1 MTTPA
6 RGPAPVKVLVTGATG
21 FLGSHACR
29 RLVESGH
36 RVTVLARPRSDL
48 RTLSGLEV
56 EHLIGDVTDPDAI
69 DAAARGQDA
78 IVHAAAA
85 RHRGAPAA
93 DSLMRINVEGTRH
106 VVTACLRHRARLLHV
121 SSTAA
126 VGIPL
131 DRNHPAD
138 ETFAFNLEGC
148 GLPYHVSKH
157 LAEQEVQRGV
167 ARGLDAVVVN
177 PSEIHGPF
185 GTEFRGSAV
194 PRRIER
200 SRIVPCFPGGLCVV
214 HVEDV
219 VDGLVAALARGQR
232 GERYILGGENLTHR
246 ELAAIA
252 GRALGLQRTLVTLP
266 RWVTWLAATAS
277 RAATALAGR
286 PIGRDVHTLTDRFF
300 FYDSAKAR
308 RALGFRPR
316 PYAEIAREYAARVV
330 GAGRPAGAAV
340 RR

>member
-1 MTTPA
+1 M
-6 RGPAPVKVLVTGATG
+6 KILVTGATG

-36 RVTVLARPRSDL
+36 RVAVLARPRSDL
-48 RTLSGLEV
+48 RALSGLEV
-56 EHLIGDVTDPDAI
+56 ARLIGDVRDAAAV

-78 IVHAAAA
+78 VVHAAAS
-85 RHRGAPAA
+85 RERGAPAA
-93 DSLMRINVEGTRH
+93 DTIMRVNVEGTRQ
-106 VVTACLRHRARLLHV
+106 VVTACLRHGARLLHV

-126 VGIPL
+126 IGIPL

-138 ETFAFNLEGC
+138 ETFTFNLEGC

-167 ARGLDAVVVN
+167 ARGLDAVIVN

-185 GTEFRGSAV
+185 GTGFRGSAV
-194 PRRIER
+194 PGRIER
-200 SRIVPCFPGGLCVV
+200 SRFVPCFPGGLCVV

-219 VDGLVAALARGQR
+219 VDGLVAALARGGR

-252 GRALGLQRTLVTLP
+252 ARALGLRRTLVTLP

-277 RAATALAGR
+277 RSATALAGR
-286 PIGRDVHTLTDRFF
+286 PVGRDVHHLTDRFF

-316 PYAEIAREYAARVV
+316 PYVEIAREYAARA
-330 GAGRPAGAAV
+330 GSAGRPAGAPV
-340 RR
+340 RS